1 MIFSRGLKARLR
13 PKQFHKF
20 YRINYQI
27 LSPQI
32 RLLDEKGV
40 QIGIVGKIEALQKA
54 KEFGVDVVEI
64 APNAKPPV
72 AKLIDYKKFKYQ
84 EARKE
89 RESKKNVKHVGVK
102 EVRLRPFIEQ
112 HDFDTWLKRAT
123 KFIADGNQVKINVL
137 FKGRELGRKQFGFEV
152 LNRFI
157 KSLAGVKVVR
167 EPRMEGRVLAAMV
180 VPDKKGE
187 AHAET
192 KNEKSSSQA
201 V

>member
-1 MIFSRGLKARLR
+1 MR

-20 YRINYQI
+20 NRINYQI

-40 QIGIVGKIEALQKA
+40 QIGVVSKLEALQKA

-84 EARKE
+84 ESKKE
-89 RESKKNVKHVGVK
+89 RESKKTQKNVGVK
-102 EVRLRPFIEQ
+102 EVRLRPFIGQ
-112 HDFDTWLKRAT
+112 HDFDTWLKRAVE
-123 KFIADGNQVKINVL
+123 FLDEGNQVKINVM
-137 FKGRELGRKQFGFEV
+137 FRGRELGRRQFGFEV
-152 LNRFI
+152 LKRFVEA
-157 KSLAGVKVVR
+157 LGGVKVVR
-167 EPRMEGRVLAAMV
+167 DPHMEGRVLTAMV
-180 VPDKKGE
+180 VPAKKSE
-187 AHAET
+187 A
-192 KNEKSSSQA
+192 NS